1 MALDLFYFGWFWK
14 NGQKIFKDKED
25 RKIFMEAY
33 GVKIDLLN
41 MQWIYRSKKYYHM
54 ENSSIYAHLIPV
66 TYHLT
71 QQSIKD
77 LVEAGNQD
85 ELTAAVR
92 KTYYGKRYPELTPHN
107 LDQYYT
113 EIRHKIQSKESRN
126 NPYSVAT
133 MISYLYEKEH
143 EVDRLTTIL
152 ECVRY
157 GLPQEEI
164 AKYINN

>member
-1 MALDLFYFGWFWK
+1 
-14 NGQKIFKDKED
+14 
-25 RKIFMEAY
+25 
-33 GVKIDLLN
+33 
-41 MQWIYRSKKYYHM
+41 M